1 MTQYDRI
8 QEAANFLKGKGAAPR
23 ALVVLG
29 TGLGGF
35 GRDFLDAV
43 TIPYE
48 EVPGFPVSTSPGHAG
63 ELLWGRSGDVPVMVM
78 SGRFHYYE
86 GHSLGE
92 VALPVRVARALGART
107 LFITSAVGGM
117 SPKHTLGE
125 ILVIEDH
132 INLMG
137 ASPLHGPND
146 DRLGP
151 RFPDLFEAYDRGLIR
166 HAQAVAGG
174 EGLDLQTAVLVAV
187 PGPQLETPAE
197 YRFLRQIG
205 ADAVGM
211 SIVPEVIVAV
221 HAGMRVCALSVVT
234 DLCYPEVLAPAN
246 VEEIIATAN
255 AAAPRLEKLLSGL
268 LTHA

>member
-1 MTQYDRI
+1 VTQYDRI
-8 QEAANFLKGKGAAPR
+8 QEAARFLEEQGAAPR

-29 TGLGGF
+29 SGLGGF
-35 GRDFLDAV
+35 GRDFEDAV
-43 TIPYE
+43 SIPYE
-48 EVPGFPVSTSPGHAG
+48 EVPGFPESTSPGHEG
-63 ELLWGRSGDVPVMVM
+63 ELLLGRSGDVPVMVM

-86 GHSLGE
+86 GHSLAE

-107 LFITSAVGGM
+107 LLITSAVGGM
-117 SPKHTLGE
+117 NPKHALGE

-137 ASPLHGPND
+137 ASPLHGTND
-146 DRLGP
+146 ERLGP
-151 RFPDLFEAYDRGLIR
+151 RFPDLFEAYDRRLIER
-166 HAQAVAGG
+166 AKAVAQG

-211 SIVPEVIVAV
+211 SIVPEVIVAA

-234 DLCYPEVLAPAN
+234 DLCYPEALAPAN

-268 LTHA
+268 LIHA